1 MKKIVSILLFGLATI
16 FLISCS
22 KQKSLDGDY
31 YWISDN
37 RNEKIMTIDDDSGT
51 VESNGDLLSL

>member
-16 FLISCS
+16 FLIPCS

-37 RNEKIMTIDDDSGT
+37 RNEKIMT
-51 VESNGDLLSL
+51 VELLRVMGIHYHFKYR